1 MDYLGSLSLT
11 LAVCMF
17 LVLCWFKFYFSI
29 SKKNI
34 FKSVYVNDPLIAKY
48 FSSVSYKVLQA
59 DIIYVRL
66 IMNLS
71 VSG

>member
-17 LVLCWFKFYFSI
+17 LALCWFKFYFFI

-34 FKSVYVNDPLIAKY
+34 FKSVYGSDPLIAKY
-48 FSSVSYKVLQA
+48 FSSLSYKVLQA
-59 DIIYVRL
+59 DLIYVRL